1 MSFEPAPELVT
12 QSIYKLRTVVDVL
25 FVRISVTAVLNEE
38 NSFDSR
44 LLGGGVIYSGA
55 AAQARPATAMAT
67 EATTV
72 FVADL
77 DFDVLN
83 SFATTMQPRAELK
96 KVL

>member
-1 MSFEPAPELVT
+1 M
-12 QSIYKLRTVVDVL
+12 
-25 FVRISVTAVLNEE
+25 
-38 NSFDSR
+38 
-44 LLGGGVIYSGA
+44 GGVIYSGA
-55 AAQARPATAMAT
+55 AAQAKPATAMAT

>member
-1 MSFEPAPELVT
+1 MLP
-12 QSIYKLRTVVDVL
+12 L
-25 FVRISVTAVLNEE
+25 FSTKE
-38 NSFDSR
+38 NSFASS
-44 LLGGGVIYSGA
+44 LVGGGIYSGA
-55 AAQARPATAMAT
+55 AAQAKPATAMAT